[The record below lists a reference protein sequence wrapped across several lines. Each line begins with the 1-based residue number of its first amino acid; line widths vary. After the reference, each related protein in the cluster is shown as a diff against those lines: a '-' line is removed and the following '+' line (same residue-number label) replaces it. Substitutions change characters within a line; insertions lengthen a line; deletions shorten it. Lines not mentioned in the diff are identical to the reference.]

1 MATFIVERYLP
12 GVEVDAFAEAAGRVA
27 GAAAALTEGGL
38 LVRYLGSV
46 LVPDE
51 EYCVCRFEAC
61 DLQAVR
67 EANRRAGLP
76 FWRVVDAVLIEHPP
90 FGARVSGTR

>member
-12 GVEVDAFAEAAGRVA
+12 GVDGDALAGAVGRAAA
-27 GAAAALTEGGL
+27 AAAALTERGSY
-38 LVRYLGSV
+38 VRYLGSA
-46 LVPDE
+46 LVPEE

-61 DLQAVR
+61 DLEAVR

-76 FWRVVDAVLIEHPP
+76 FWRVVGAVLVEHPP
-90 FGARVSGTR
+90 FGAGVSATR